1 MAWGS
6 STLGTASPLW
16 GLPSGTLKAL
26 SFLGKGAGAAGAFA
40 APFSLY
46 DAGRSAEEMPG
57 MMNINPLALPS
68 FLIKNQFDKLMGWD
82 TDRMIAKSD
91 MTDEEI
97 SGLRG
102 VGSFTKSMKDSIKK
116 ADSEDDEEDDPFNYN
131 QLFLASILKGLKEKQ
146 PKTAS
151 GKAAGTYIPRPDLPK
166 MSDYDSNKTYWNI
179 G

>member
-6 STLGTASPLW
+6 STLGTTPPLW
-16 GLPSGTLKAL
+16 GLPSGGPKAL
-26 SFLGKGAGAAGAFA
+26 SFLGKAAGPAS
-40 APFSLY
+40 APFSIY
-46 DAGRSAEEMPG
+46 ESGRTAEEMPG

-68 FLIKNQFDKLMGWD
+68 FLIKNQFDKLMGWNQGRMP
-82 TDRMIAKSD
+82 TDYPKHA
-91 MTDEEI
+91 
-97 SGLRG
+97 SGNIKA
-102 VGSFTKSMKDSIKK
+102 FQESMKDSIKK

>member
-6 STLGTASPLW
+6 STLGTAPPLW
-16 GLPSGTLKAL
+16 GLPSGTAKAL
-26 SFLGKGAGAAGAFA
+26 SFLGKGLGTATGLA
-40 APFSLY
+40 APFNIYES
-46 DAGRSAEEMPG
+46 GRIAEDMPG

-68 FLIKNQFDKLMGWD
+68 FLIKNQFDKLMGWNQGRMP
-82 TDRMIAKSD
+82 TDYPKHA
-91 MTDEEI
+91 
-97 SGLRG
+97 SGNIKA
-102 VGSFTKSMKDSIKK
+102 FQESMKDSIKK

-151 GKAAGTYIPRPDLPK
+151 GRAAGTYIPRPDLPK